1 MIDEARECLWI
12 EVTVEPMFTMVK
24 LLQFDLEANRATRN
38 HILNSEFGELYRVSD
53 TSDSFCI
60 LFGSLFA
67 ILLTLGACYNH
78 LTVLKNKCGCPGWLL
93 ESHDQCC
100 KSLRIILS
108 ISTMITNFQEV

>member
-1 MIDEARECLWI
+1 MVNESRERLRVEI
-12 EVTVEPMFTMVK
+12 TVHIMFAMVQ
-24 LLQFDLEANRATRN
+24 LLQFDLEVDRATRH

-53 TSDSFCI
+53 TSNSFCI
-60 LFGSLFA
+60 LFGCLFTV
-67 ILLTLGACYNH
+67 LLTLGACYNH

-93 ESHDQCC
+93 ESHDQCS